1 MEGHGLAGSEG
12 NALERLLG
20 EFGFG
25 RCAGCG
31 RLGSLSQNSARAC
44 SPPRPEQARSR
55 FSAVEP
61 SPLLRSLTLPLLLL
75 LSPSSSSPPP
85 PPLLLL
91 SPPSPQRPP
100 AATDPAPVPPGLCL
114 SVVPPALRLTIAPP
128 VLPSVWLLCPPS
140 RPSAASSH
148 AALHVCFELKRGLHP
163 PRGCPLSVALSR

>member
-1 MEGHGLAGSEG
+1 M
-12 NALERLLG
+12 ERLLG
-20 EFGFG
+20 EFGLG
-25 RCAGCG
+25 CCAGCD
-31 RLGSLSQNSARAC
+31 RLGLLSQNSACAC

-75 LSPSSSSPPP
+75 LSPSSSSP
-85 PPLLLL
+85 LLL

-163 PRGCPLSVALSR
+163 LRGCPLSVALSR